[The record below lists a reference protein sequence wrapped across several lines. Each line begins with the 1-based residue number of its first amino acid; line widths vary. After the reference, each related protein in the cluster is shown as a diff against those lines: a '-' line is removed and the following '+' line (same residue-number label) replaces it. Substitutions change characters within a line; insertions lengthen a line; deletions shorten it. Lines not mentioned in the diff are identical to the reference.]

1 MCAEIDLFYGS
12 VISKLKKMFSV
23 GIEENCN
30 FRYLG
35 LNIQSEKFHIAI
47 DQNNYTE
54 QLKKVD
60 IDPVHK
66 FLQKNFI

>member
-1 MCAEIDLFYGS
+1 
-12 VISKLKKMFSV
+12 MFSV

-60 IDPVHK
+60 IDPVRK
-66 FLQKNFI
+66 FLQKNFT

>member
-1 MCAEIDLFYGS
+1 
-12 VISKLKKMFSV
+12 MFSV